1 MLLLIRKAL
10 AALTKHGAT
19 RAGDTMSD
27 IAQTPQ
33 TMILRFRDLSVNTGQ
48 TIATHSAIADG
59 KGSVWW
65 GWWNKKGEKIPWAV
79 FQDFARRS
87 QRSPPFE
94 IYLFDTGTFSLYKTE
109 LLDIAW
115 DSRGGFIATPDA
127 DLTPDYYG
135 RSTSYLAWYKLG
147 QIERIDDGEA
157 FLRGWSY
164 VRVDEFFETGKSIFS
179 DFYGKQ
185 ISSFL
190 ELKHQERTIWFIRPR
205 VPQDRT
211 HEIHVYDTARVVP
224 ENFPK
229 NAISSSSNALPL
241 DLRSPFF

>member
-1 MLLLIRKAL
+1 M
-10 AALTKHGAT
+10 
-19 RAGDTMSD
+19 
-27 IAQTPQ
+27 
-33 TMILRFRDLSVNTGQ
+33 
-48 TIATHSAIADG
+48 
-59 KGSVWW
+59 
-65 GWWNKKGEKIPWAV
+65 